1 MLFLIFDFALL
12 LVAFALVIVLLI
24 IGRGAFIT
32 NIVNPFHFLIPIIL
46 FAFPVLAA
54 VIKTITSTK
63 RFLPGLLKFILYF
76 VSSFL
81 GVLALYAMFWYLL
94 VFKVHDAHI
103 TWLETFTP
111 AVFMMLPVAGHI
123 LLTNSNKKDIERSD
137 GMDITLI
144 LVSIGVLLATLVVQ
158 FLLIRQFDSI
168 TFADITRFIFGK

>member
-1 MLFLIFDFALL
+1 M
-12 LVAFALVIVLLI
+12 
-24 IGRGAFIT
+24 
-32 NIVNPFHFLIPIIL
+32 
-46 FAFPVLAA
+46 
-54 VIKTITSTK
+54 
-63 RFLPGLLKFILYF
+63 
-76 VSSFL
+76 
-81 GVLALYAMFWYLL
+81 YAIFWYLL

-168 TFADITRFIFGK
+168 TFAGITRFIFGK